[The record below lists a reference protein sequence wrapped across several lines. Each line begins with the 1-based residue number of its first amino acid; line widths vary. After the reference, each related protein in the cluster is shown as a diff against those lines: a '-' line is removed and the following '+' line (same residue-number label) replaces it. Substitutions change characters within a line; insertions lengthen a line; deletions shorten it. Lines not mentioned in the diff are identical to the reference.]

1 MSKKKI
7 LIISIIITIAFIS
20 LIGVIIY
27 YVDLNNNKDENDYN
41 NDEKSGAVDRIVLD
55 LYNETDEV
63 DLSYNKEL
71 IPFLR
76 TLEAGVDGISL
87 VDVKLNNTDG
97 STYEGKLN
105 EESISTGSKME
116 AGVIDIELNLQYDS
130 NTSDKGQL
138 NNEIEDIVNGLSYN
152 IESIRPKIH
161 KATININVNNN
172 TARFIYEREN
182 DNMFL
187 QEFSLL

>member
-27 YVDLNNNKDENDYN
+27 FVNLNNNEDENDYN

-55 LYNETDEV
+55 LYNETNEV

-76 TLEAGVDGISL
+76 TLEAGVGGIRL
-87 VDVKLNNTDG
+87 VDIKLNNVDKN
-97 STYEGKLN
+97 TYDSKLN
-105 EESISTGSKME
+105 EESTSDESRME
-116 AGVIDIELNLQYDS
+116 ANAIDIELNLLYDS
-130 NTSDKGQL
+130 NTYDKTQL
-138 NNEIEDIVNGLSYN
+138 NNEIEDIVNGLSNN
-152 IESIRPKIH
+152 IESIRPEIH